1 VAETL
6 DSAGAFGPADF
17 NGFDGAF
24 CDSAL
29 VAFLIGFLVS
39 LAAFAGFLVAFPA
52 VLAAL
57 AGRVFVCGAFADFA
71 EAARGAL
78 AAVALGDF
86 LRVFLDIRLPF
97 VAFGGS
103 ISSIAG
109 LALANR
115 NHAVCW
121 ASLMASEYGY

>member
-1 VAETL
+1 
-6 DSAGAFGPADF
+6 
-17 NGFDGAF
+17 
-24 CDSAL
+24 
-29 VAFLIGFLVS
+29 LIAVLTGFLVT
-39 LAAFAGFLVAFPA
+39 LAAFAGFPV
-52 VLAAL
+52 VLPAL
-57 AGRVFVCGAFADFA
+57 AGRVLVCGAFADFA

-78 AAVALGDF
+78 AVAALGDFSGDF

-121 ASLMASEYGY
+121 ANLMASEYGY

>member
-1 VAETL
+1 VAVAF
-6 DSAGAFGPADF
+6 DRAGVFGPADF
-17 NGFDGAF
+17 NGFEGGF

-29 VAFLIGFLVS
+29 AGFLIGFLVT
-39 LAAFAGFLVAFPA
+39 LAAFAGFPAAFPA
-52 VLAAL
+52 VLPAL
-57 AGRVFVCGAFADFA
+57 AGRVFVCSAFDDFA
-71 EAARGAL
+71 EAAQGGL
-78 AAVALGDF
+78 ATAALGDF